1 VDLLVLLYLSIRLL
15 PSVPPDAVHTELR
28 TSYINLDVL
37 YSKGIVNSSY
47 HAPIVNHAFSFVQV
61 SLKDPKKVLPT
72 YHTRFFERRFGPVP
86 LLESRFLVTPGIS
99 TVAQFRAI
107 DFGMESCSLAVG
119 VPPLNETHGQVM
131 FPPTFTLDV
140 YTLPIQERLNLQAV
154 SYSSLPPTKTLFAR
168 LALSEG
174 IIVQTPKFPC
184 RTLSYHTF
192 LLACSHPDC
201 RLDLIRTTYDESGL
215 FMYQYQ
221 TI

>member
-1 VDLLVLLYLSIRLL
+1 
-15 PSVPPDAVHTELR
+15 
-28 TSYINLDVL
+28 
-37 YSKGIVNSSY
+37 
-47 HAPIVNHAFSFVQV
+47 
-61 SLKDPKKVLPT
+61 
-72 YHTRFFERRFGPVP
+72 
-86 LLESRFLVTPGIS
+86 
-99 TVAQFRAI
+99 
-107 DFGMESCSLAVG
+107 
-119 VPPLNETHGQVM
+119 M

-201 RLDLIRTTYDESGL
+201 RLDLIRTTYDESGKPHVGRRFIEL
-215 FMYQYQ
+215 LLILALSRSFYVSISDHM
-221 TI
+221 TIRP